1 MDSGTDIKRPPGHN
15 DVHNYILIFHMAGFC
30 EARTHS
36 QLQGGLSSRISDHPS
51 HSREIPLFNKVDIE
65 ARLLESEIAD
75 NVDMEKDL
83 SDLTQKINQIVDA
96 RLEKGIALLFDEEVR
111 SRKSRFAIQEE
122 EVHESNPLVWNIN
135 AMSLLCWKGW
145 DWPHNQKW
153 NSSTHRFEK
162 INANSG
168 SQESHVFH
176 YLTETYILRYFLC
189 YFPIV
194 LVFFEVV
201 TLVGMTDQG
210 STLKRM
216 IYGDGYYQ
224 SSLWRYSRT
233 SASRDSF
240 RPLLSANGTQVGFTA
255 NILKNRPPNE
265 AKRCLDEVLVMPI
278 NNFLWTGRIDEVES
292 VLWPL
297 VEKIKPEAA
306 WLFSH
311 CLPWEYANLCANVLK
326 ANKIFGSEK
335 RSISLWL
342 PRQCTVPDP
351 NAHSLMSIEDWE
363 GLSVSPE
370 EIRKSHAEALV
381 PKRLEDRLELVMW
394 VVTRLV
400 CDAKSLNFNDDSFS
414 SFLYINVSYLY
425 RIGIGEAYIVE
436 LMTITTLSF
445 FLFYTSFLAEAQ
457 QLMHQVTL
465 CSALRCYEDAVFALN
480 GLSGATPSTQA
491 LLRKAGKK
499 LARGRGASIAHYIAL
514 VNSDFMCDLFLSLRI
529 LFLAYMVMCTEMIT
543 TWVSHSVESFL

>member
-1 MDSGTDIKRPPGHN
+1 
-15 DVHNYILIFHMAGFC
+15 MAQAFIG
-30 EARTHS
+30 ESSDAHS
-36 QLQGGLSSRISDHPS
+36 FSSLEL
-51 HSREIPLFNKVDIE
+51 EI
-65 ARLLESEIAD
+65 R
-75 NVDMEKDL
+75 
-83 SDLTQKINQIVDA
+83 INQILES
-96 RLEKGIALLFDEEVR
+96 RLKDTVLLYDLETNAR
-111 SRKSRFAIQEE
+111 SRGLACEDGPE
-122 EVHESNPLVWNIN
+122 DNPLVWNIN

-145 DWPHNQKW
+145 DWPHNQRW
-153 NSSTHRFEK
+153 NDETLRFEK
-162 INANSG
+162 LDQNSDRG
-168 SQESHVFH
+168 TVESRGFQ
-176 YLTETYILRYFLC
+176 YLAETYLLRYFLC
-189 YFPIV
+189 YFP
-194 LVFFEVV
+194 LLLAFFELV

-240 RPLLSANGTQVGFTA
+240 KQLLSANGTKLGFTA
-255 NILKNRPPNE
+255 NILKHRPSSE
-265 AKRCLDEVLVMPI
+265 AERCLDEAQVMPI
-278 NNFLWTGRIDEVES
+278 NAFQWTGSVDEVKS

-297 VEKIKPEAA
+297 IETVKPNSS

-311 CLPWEYANLCANVLK
+311 CLPWEYASLCANVMK
-326 ANKIFGSEK
+326 ANKLFEK
-335 RSISLWL
+335 KLQFSSPWT
-342 PRQCTVPDP
+342 PVQCIMRDP
-351 NAHSLMSIEDWE
+351 NGHSLLSIEDWE

-400 CDAKSLNFNDDSFS
+400 CDAKSLNFGDDSFS

-445 FLFYTSFLAEAQ
+445 FLFYTSFLGEGQ

-465 CSALRCYEDAVFALN
+465 CSALRCYEDAVFAMSSVN
-480 GLSGATPSTQA
+480 GLAPSSHA

-499 LARGRGASIAHYIAL
+499 LAHGTAAATLHCMAL
-514 VNSDFMCDLFLSLRI
+514 IIGDFMCDLFLSLRI

-543 TWVSHSVESFL
+543 TWVSLEFAVFQVLCRLVR